1 MASNMIKIEYVL
13 ALPNEQLQEYQM
25 IEEGSALKDAL
36 SSFALDEKAK
46 AMIESPIYGI
56 FNQSVDLDYIL
67 QNGDRIE
74 VYRPLQIDPKTARAI
89 RAERKRK
96 LLNSKK

>member
-1 MASNMIKIEYVL
+1 MANGMIKIEYVL
-13 ALPNEQLQEYQM
+13 ALPTEQQQEYQM
-25 IEEGSALKDAL
+25 IKEGSALQDAL

-46 AMIESPIYGI
+46 SMIKSPIYGI
-56 FNQSVDLDYIL
+56 FNQSVELDYIL
-67 QNGDRIE
+67 QDGDRIE

>member
-1 MASNMIKIEYVL
+1 MAHNMIKIEYVL

-25 IEEGSALKDAL
+25 IKAGSTLQDTL
-36 SSFALDEKAK
+36 SAFSLNEQAK
-46 AMIESPIYGI
+46 AMIESPVYGI
-56 FNQSVDLDYIL
+56 FNQSVGLDYIL
-67 QNGDRIE
+67 QDGDRIE
-74 VYRPLQIDPKTARAI
+74 VYRPLQIDPKTARKI

>member
-1 MASNMIKIEYVL
+1 MANNMIKIEYVL

-36 SSFALDEKAK
+36 SSFALDKKAK
-46 AMIESPIYGI
+46 TMIESPIYGI
-56 FNQSVDLDYIL
+56 FNQSVELDYVL
-67 QNGDRIE
+67 QDGDRIE
-74 VYRPLQIDPKTARAI
+74 VYRPLQIDPKTARTI